1 MTEKRNTRGIISL
14 IVMGV
19 VSFLIAI
26 GLMGFFYFFQTAENL
41 YKQGNI
47 FGVSPMKDNATTSV
61 KVTGFLS
68 EPIGNIDG
76 GTQLYLIEFTRKDN
90 EDYGYTSLEVKE
102 GDKLIDELKAKQDTL
117 ADNPVYVLAK
127 VRKSDGEGAVINY
140 TREFKETI
148 KDNRAISQLAE
159 TEYYVSAYEANT
171 DRLYAS
177 VGAGIAVLFG
187 IVFFCSA
194 YATRKREDKAYAELY
209 VAYPELNYSMNTVLE
224 NATYVDNQL
233 GIILYKNHLIST
245 FKNFQVYDLTKADRI
260 YHYIYTQKSYGMTV
274 SRTSQLIILT
284 SDTSYRR
291 KKTTLLIKN
300 VGEDTDDLLQPFF
313 YAVSQEFPEV
323 LLGYENKKRPF

>member
-1 MTEKRNTRGIISL
+1 MIEKRNTRGIISL

-26 GLMGFFYFFQTAENL
+26 GLVGFFYFLQTGDNL

-47 FGVSPMKDNATTSV
+47 FGVSPMKDKSTTSV
-61 KVTGFLS
+61 KITGFLS
-68 EPIGNIDG
+68 DPIANVDG
-76 GTQLYLIEFTRKDN
+76 GTQLYLIEFSRTDN
-90 EDYGYTSLEVKE
+90 EDYGYTSLEIKE
-102 GDKLIDELKAKQDTL
+102 GDKLIDELKAKQDDL
-117 ADNPVYVLAK
+117 LDNPVYVLAK
-127 VRKSDGEGAVINY
+127 VRKSGADGAVKNY
-140 TREFKETI
+140 SIEFKDTI
-148 KDNRAISQLAE
+148 RENKAISQLAE
-159 TEYYVSAYEANT
+159 TEYYVSAHEANT

-224 NATYVDNQL
+224 NATYVDKQL

>member
-14 IVMGV
+14 IVLGV

-26 GLMGFFYFFQTAENL
+26 GLVGFFYFFQTADNL

-68 EPIGNIDG
+68 DPIANVDG
-76 GTQLYLIEFTRKDN
+76 GTQLYLIEFTRKDS
-90 EDYGYTSLEVKE
+90 EDYGYTSLEIKE
-102 GDKLIDELKAKQDTL
+102 GDKLIDELKAKQDDL
-117 ADNPVYVLAK
+117 VDNPVYVLAK
-127 VRKSDGEGAVINY
+127 VRKSDGEGAVKNY

-148 KDNRAISQLAE
+148 KDNKAISQLAE
-159 TEYYVSAYEANT
+159 TQYYVSAYEANT
-171 DRLYAS
+171 ERL
-177 VGAGIAVLFG
+177 AVIFG
-187 IVFFCSA
+187 LVFFYSA
-194 YATRKREDKAYAELY
+194 YATRRGEDKAYAELY
-209 VAYPELNYSMNTVLE
+209 AAYPELNYSMDTVLE

-245 FKNFQVYDLTKADRI
+245 FKNFQVYDLTKAERI

-284 SDTSYRR
+284 SDKSYRR

-313 YAVSQEFPEV
+313 YAVSQEFPEL